1 MATRDERP
9 SYCGRA
15 SELKLLE
22 DTIARAESGR
32 LTSVIVE
39 GEPGIGKSRLLSE
52 ARALA
57 RARGCQTL
65 FGRAEELERTRPFGV
80 MLDAFNGSTSGRDG
94 ACAAVVDLLNT
105 KVGDRDPMTV
115 TSDAGLQFQVIDGFL
130 DLVEERAMSGPVVIG
145 LDDLQWADPSSI
157 LALDAL
163 LRRLPYV
170 PVALIA
176 ARRTAPREE
185 PVDRLVDSLAA
196 RGATRIVLR
205 QLSERDVEDLV
216 VDVVGAQPGP
226 GLLAKLSGT
235 GGNPLFV
242 IELVRALRS
251 AGDIQIVAGRA
262 EVAESSLPPTLG
274 LTILQRLSTLS
285 AGVLDLLRHASV
297 LGSSFAL
304 LDLATVTSRSAFDL
318 SAVLDDA
325 FLAGVLADDGDRLC
339 FRHDVIREA
348 LYADLSRGIRA
359 GLHREAG
366 HRLAAAGA
374 PALQVAEQLVR
385 GADKGD
391 VAAIAWLTRAAR
403 EAAPTS
409 PGVAADLL
417 DRAIE
422 LKDTADEVGLAALLV
437 DRADKLLWAG
447 RIQEAEADCRTL
459 LDLRH
464 DEAAGVSAR
473 ALLGRCLMADGRMHE
488 ALPQFETVYR
498 SSVATGPERAAS
510 WGSASVAHVFLGQL
524 DLAATAAQ
532 EARTAAAAADDEV
545 TSSMA
550 LTALA
555 TVEIFRGRLDVAL
568 DLVDEGVRRADASD
582 RGQGHRYV
590 HHLARGH
597 VLIELDRF
605 SDARATLE
613 KGMRAS
619 ESLGARWS
627 LAAYQFMLATER
639 FSVGEWDEALDAVEA
654 GFEWGEETGEQYNLV
669 LGHCLDSLIALHRN
683 DRRRAEQST
692 VAAEALARGG
702 PRYRS
707 HWALWTRSLL
717 LEADGCMAQAFVTLQ
732 DCWKGLT
739 DSGMAVEYPLLAP
752 DLVRMAVRAGDAGLA
767 DQVTQVVSAVAEGND
782 VASLDAAAM
791 RCQGLRDD
799 APETLSAAAE
809 AYALG
814 GRPLEEA
821 LAREEAGAAFASRGD
836 RAAASQHYRSA
847 LILYERLAA
856 VRDASRTLQALRALG
871 VRPGQRGRRARPT
884 SGWGSLTPAEE
895 AVTDLVAQGLTNPQI
910 GERLFISRRTVQT
923 HLAHVFQKLQISS
936 RTELAT
942 AVTRQQRL
950 RSS

>member
-1 MATRDERP
+1 MQHERP

-22 DTIARAESGR
+22 DAIAGAESGR

-39 GEPGIGKSRLLSE
+39 GEPGIGKSRFLSE
-52 ARALA
+52 ARAMA
-57 RARGCQTL
+57 QARGCQTR

-80 MLDAFNGSTSGRDG
+80 MLDAFKGSTSASDGRG
-94 ACAAVVDLLNT
+94 AAIVELLQT
-105 KVGDRDPMTV
+105 TIGDRGPMTV
-115 TSDAGLQFQVIDGFL
+115 TSDPGLQFQVIDALL
-130 DLVEERAMSGPVVIG
+130 DLVEERALSGPVVIG

-163 LRRLPYV
+163 TRRLPYV
-170 PVALIA
+170 PVTLIA
-176 ARRTAPREE
+176 ARRTAPRDERL
-185 PVDRLVDSLAA
+185 DRLADSLAA
-196 RGATRIVLR
+196 RGAIRMALR
-205 QLSERDVEDLV
+205 RLNEQDVEDLV
-216 VDVVGAQPGP
+216 ADVVGAQPGP
-226 GLLAKLSGT
+226 ELLAEVSGT

-242 IELVRALRS
+242 IELVRALRD
-251 AGDIQIVAGRA
+251 AGDIQIVGGRA
-262 EVAESSLPPTLG
+262 EVAETSLPPTLG

-285 AGVLDLLRHASV
+285 IGVLELLRHASV

-304 LDLATVTSRSAFDL
+304 TDLATVTSRSAFDL

-325 FLAGVLADDGDRLC
+325 ILAGVLADDGDRLC

-348 LYADLSRGIRA
+348 LYADLSSGIRA

-391 VAAIAWLTRAAR
+391 VAAVAWLTRAAQD
-403 EAAPTS
+403 AAPTS

-417 DRAIE
+417 DRAIQ
-422 LKDTADEVGLAALLV
+422 LTDPADELGLSALLV
-437 DRADKLLWAG
+437 ERADKLLWSG
-447 RIQEAEADCRTL
+447 RIRQAEADCRAV

-464 DEAAGVSAR
+464 DEAAETSAR

-488 ALPQFETVYR
+488 ALPEFETVCR
-498 SSVATGPERAAS
+498 SRVATGPQRAAS
-510 WGSASVAHVFLGQL
+510 WGSASVSHVFLGQL
-524 DLAATAAQ
+524 DLAATAAE
-532 EARTAAAAADDEV
+532 EARSEAAAADDEI

-555 TVEIFRGRLDVAL
+555 TVEIFRGHLDAAL
-568 DLVDEGVRRADASD
+568 GLVDEGVQRADASD

-613 KGMRAS
+613 RGMRVS
-619 ESLGARWS
+619 EHLGARWS
-627 LAAYQFMLATER
+627 LAAYQFMLAVER
-639 FSVGEWDEALDAVEA
+639 FAVGEWDEALGAVEA
-654 GFEWGEETGEQYNLV
+654 GLEWGEETGEQYNLV

-692 VAAEALARGG
+692 VAAEEQLARGG

-717 LEADGCMAQAFVTLQ
+717 LEADGHATQAFTTLQ
-732 DCWKGLT
+732 DCWTGLT
-739 DSGMAVEYPLLAP
+739 DSGMAVEYPMLAP
-752 DLVRMAVRAGDAGLA
+752 DLVRMAVAAGDARLA
-767 DQVTQVVSAVAEGND
+767 DEVTQVVSAVAGGND
-782 VASLDAAAM
+782 VASLDAAAI
-791 RCQGLRDD
+791 RCRGLRDHD
-799 APETLSAAAE
+799 PEALSAAAE
-809 AYALG
+809 AYAMG

-821 LAREEAGAAFASRGD
+821 LAREDAGTVFASRGD
-836 RAAASQHYRSA
+836 RGAASQQYSSA

-856 VRDASRTLQALRALG
+856 VRDASRTLQGLRALG

-884 SGWGSLTPAEE
+884 SGWGSLTPTER
-895 AVTDLVAQGLTNPQI
+895 AVTDLVAEGLTNPQI

-942 AVTRQQRL
+942 AVTRQQRQ
-950 RSS
+950 RI

>member
-1 MATRDERP
+1 MGDERLR
-9 SYCGRA
+9 YRGRVG
-15 SELKLLE
+15 ELKLLE
-22 DTIARAESGR
+22 DAIAGAESGR
-32 LTSVIVE
+32 LAGVIVE
-39 GEPGIGKSRLLSE
+39 GEPGIGKSRFLSE
-52 ARALA
+52 ARILA
-57 RARGCQTL
+57 QARGCQTR

-80 MLDAFNGSTSGRDG
+80 MLDAFKSSTSAPDARG
-94 ACAAVVDLLNT
+94 AAVVDLLST
-105 KVGDRDPMTV
+105 TIGDRGPVTV
-115 TSDAGLQFQVIDGFL
+115 TSDAALQFQVIDAFL
-130 DLVEERAMSGPVVIG
+130 DLVEERALSGPVVIG

-157 LALDAL
+157 FALDAL
-163 LRRLPYV
+163 TRRLPYV
-170 PVALIA
+170 PVTLIA
-176 ARRTAPREE
+176 ARRTAPRDER
-185 PVDRLVDSLAA
+185 VDRLVDRLAA
-196 RGATRIVLR
+196 GGATRIALR
-205 QLSERDVEDLV
+205 PLSDPDVEDLV
-216 VDVVGAQPGP
+216 ADVLGAPPGHE
-226 GLLAKLSGT
+226 LLAEVSGT

-242 IELVRALRS
+242 IELVRALRD

-262 EVAESSLPPTLG
+262 EVAETSLPPTLG

-285 AGVLDLLRHASV
+285 GDVLDLLRHASV

-304 LDLATVTSRSAFDL
+304 ADLATVTSRSAFDL
-318 SAVLDDA
+318 SAVLAEA

-348 LYADLSRGIRA
+348 LYADLSSGVRA

-366 HRLAAAGA
+366 HRLAAAGS

-385 GADKGD
+385 GADNGD

-403 EAAPTS
+403 DAAPTS

-422 LKDTADEVGLAALLV
+422 LKDPADEGGLAALLV
-437 DRADKLLWAG
+437 ERADKLLWAG
-447 RIQEAEADCRTL
+447 RIRRAEADCRAL

-464 DEAAGVSAR
+464 DEAAETAAR

-488 ALPQFETVYR
+488 ALPEFEAVYR
-498 SSVATGPERAAS
+498 SPAATDPERAAS

-524 DLAATAAQ
+524 DLAATAAK
-532 EARTAAAAADDEV
+532 EARSAAAAADDEV

-555 TVEIFRGRLDVAL
+555 TVEIFRGHLDVAL
-568 DLVDEGVRRADASD
+568 DLVDEGVHRADGSD

-605 SDARATLE
+605 SEARATLE
-613 KGMRAS
+613 RGMRLS
-619 ESLGARWS
+619 EHLGARWS
-627 LAAYQFMLATER
+627 LAAYQFMLAVER
-639 FSVGEWDEALDAVEA
+639 FAAGEWDEALGAVEA
-654 GFEWGEETGEQYNLV
+654 GLEWGEETGEQYNLV

-683 DRRRAEQST
+683 NRHRAEQST
-692 VAAEALARGG
+692 AAAEEQLARGG

-717 LEADGCMAQAFVTLQ
+717 LEADGRAAQAFTTLQ

-739 DSGMAVEYPLLAP
+739 DSGMAVELPALGP
-752 DLVRMAVRAGDAGLA
+752 DLVRMAVAAGDSALA
-767 DQVTQVVSAVAEGND
+767 DQVTQAVHAVAGDND
-782 VASLDAAAM
+782 VASLAAAAM
-791 RCQGLRDD
+791 RCRGLRDHD
-799 APETLSAAAE
+799 PVVLSAAAE
-809 AYALG
+809 GFAVG

-821 LAREEAGAAFASRGD
+821 LTREDAGAAFASRGD
-836 RAAASQHYRSA
+836 RGAASQHYGSA

-856 VRDASRTLQALRALG
+856 ARDVSRTLQALRTLG

-884 SGWGSLTPAEE
+884 SGWGSITPAEQ
-895 AVTDLVAQGLTNPQI
+895 AVTDLVAEGLTNPQI

-942 AVTRQQRL
+942 AITRQQRQ
-950 RSS
+950 RS